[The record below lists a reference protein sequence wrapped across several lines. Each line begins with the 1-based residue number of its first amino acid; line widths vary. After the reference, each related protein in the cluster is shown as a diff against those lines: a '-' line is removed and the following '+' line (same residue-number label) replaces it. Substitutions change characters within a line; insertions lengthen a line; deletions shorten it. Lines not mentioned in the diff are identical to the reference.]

1 MSWFPPR
8 PRRKA
13 GETFWD
19 WLTSL
24 PPAKIIQDWWNGAES
39 RFRALLRQW
48 ARAGLIK
55 TDFYRTVVYFE
66 LALVGIPFV
75 LIGWPSEGFVQQ
87 IVDDLL
93 KEDQKM
99 IDTVISVY
107 KEALQNNPFGP
118 VSQFFVNQMSE
129 QVFNSLWKYLKVF
142 ESAPDISGKA
152 FAETI
157 AQIMTYFAYVHANI
171 EPLMPGMGRALNQA
185 AQQTSWALGL
195 GFLGWQALAPFLR
208 QSVQISQENWLNYH
222 YPKETPPPST
232 VVGWFAERRL
242 SEQELYD
249 ILLYRGIPHKWHSKY
264 KEDGF
269 KRITT
274 SDLFELYERGKI
286 DSSTLASYLAT
297 LGYKDEDIP
306 LIIQARTL
314 PKEESVPDIS
324 LSVLRQ
330 ALREGILSE
339 GEFRQKALAIPRNP
353 EEVELIILIERMRKN
368 VQQRLLTAA
377 QIKEAF
383 RVGTLKEP
391 EVRHY
396 LKELGLADEA
406 IDVLVQTWKE
416 EFKPKFRSLNAERL
430 TQAYAYGVITEQDLY
445 QRLLLLGWPEE
456 DVRIWI
462 QTVKARLA
470 EKEPAPTD
478 ERKRKPTTNQV
489 LTFMLEGII
498 SQAEAFEL
506 LKDLGYD
513 ETTAK
518 RLIQSALYSPPKA
531 PRKLTR
537 AEVIEAWK
545 KGFMSTPEALSYL
558 EGLDYQK
565 EEAETLLFMEGPALG
580 ESDLLRA
587 WRNGI
592 LSTEKFIEAAI
603 KVGYRRQDVERLV
616 RWLTNPIWLTE
627 IYRAWK
633 EGVITKEEA
642 QRSLINMGYPLE
654 EIQKALT
661 EEA

>member
-19 WLTSL
+19 WLNHL
-24 PPAKIIQDWWNGAES
+24 PPSRAISDWWNGFPERLLTFWRTWPRLGFIRTSTLKIVGTIVVMGAA
-39 RFRALLRQW
+39 ALHL
-48 ARAGLIK
+48 L
-55 TDFYRTVVYFE
+55 F
-66 LALVGIPFV
+66 
-75 LIGWPSEGFVQQ
+75 GWPKSETIDQLLDATYKMDEQ
-87 IVDDLL
+87 LLVDLA
-93 KEDQKM
+93 
-99 IDTVISVY
+99 TVY
-107 KEALQNNPFGP
+107 KEAMQRNPFGP
-118 VSQFFVNQMSE
+118 VVDVIIETITN
-129 QVFNSLWKYLKVF
+129 QVFSSLAAYQPHFEADPQRAGVDFAKVMARVMSHF
-142 ESAPDISGKA
+142 A
-152 FAETI
+152 FI
-157 AQIMTYFAYVHANI
+157 NANV
-171 EPLMPGMGRALNQA
+171 EPIIPGVGRTLNQA
-185 AQQTSWALGL
+185 IQQSSWALGL

-208 QSVQISQENWLNYH
+208 QTIQVSQENWLNYH

-232 VVGWFAERRL
+232 AVGWFAERRL

-249 ILLYRGIPHKWHSKY
+249 ILLYRGIPQKWHSKY

-274 SDLFELYERGKI
+274 SDLFNLYEVGKI
-286 DSSTLASYLAT
+286 DTSTLASYLAA

-330 ALREGILSE
+330 ALREGVLSE
-339 GEFRQKALAIPRNP
+339 DEFRQKALAIPRNP

-368 VQQRLLTAA
+368 IQQRLLTVA

-391 EVRHY
+391 EARHY

-406 IDVLVQTWKE
+406 IDVLIRTWKE
-416 EFKPKFRSLNAERL
+416 EFQPKFRSLNAERL

-462 QTVKARLA
+462 QTVKARLG

-506 LKDLGYD
+506 LKELGYD

-518 RLIQSALYSPPKA
+518 RLIQSALYSPPKG

-545 KGFMSTPEALSYL
+545 KGFMSTPEALAYL

-592 LSTEKFIEAAI
+592 LSTDKFIEAAV

-616 RWLTNPIWLTE
+616 RWLINPIRLTE
-627 IYRAWK
+627 VYKAWK
-633 EGVITKEEA
+633 EGVITREEA

>member
-19 WLTSL
+19 WLSNL
-24 PPAKIIQDWWNGAES
+24 PPSKAISDWWNGFPQRLLTFWRTWPRLGFIRTSTLRIVGSIVVMGAA
-39 RFRALLRQW
+39 ALH
-48 ARAGLIK
+48 LI
-55 TDFYRTVVYFE
+55 F
-66 LALVGIPFV
+66 
-75 LIGWPSEGFVQQ
+75 GWPKAETIDQLLDATYKMDQQ
-87 IVDDLL
+87 LLVDLA
-93 KEDQKM
+93 
-99 IDTVISVY
+99 SVY
-107 KEALQNNPFGP
+107 KEAMQRNPFGP
-118 VSQFFVNQMSE
+118 VVDVIIETITNQVFSSLAAYQPQFEADPKHAGVDFAKIMARVMSQF
-129 QVFNSLWKYLKVF
+129 
-142 ESAPDISGKA
+142 A
-152 FAETI
+152 FINTN
-157 AQIMTYFAYVHANI
+157 V
-171 EPLMPGMGRALNQA
+171 EPIIPGVGQTLNQA
-185 AQQTSWALGL
+185 IQQSSWALGL

-208 QSVQISQENWLNYH
+208 QTIQVSQENWLNYH
-222 YPKETPPPST
+222 YPKETPAPST
-232 VVGWFAERRL
+232 AVGWFAERRL

-249 ILLYRGIPHKWHSKY
+249 ILLYRGIPQKWHQKY

-274 SDLFELYERGKI
+274 SDLFDLYESGKI
-286 DSSTLASYLAT
+286 DTSTLASYLAA
-297 LGYKDEDIP
+297 LGYKDEDIT

-314 PKEESVPDIS
+314 PKKESVPDIS

-330 ALREGILSE
+330 ALREGVLSE
-339 GEFRQKALAIPRNP
+339 DEFRKKALAIPRNP
-353 EEVELIILIERMRKN
+353 EEVELIILIERTRKN
-368 VQQRLLTAA
+368 VEQRLLTVA

-396 LKELGLADEA
+396 LRELGLSDEA
-406 IDVLVQTWKE
+406 IDVLVRTWKE
-416 EFKPKFRSLNAERL
+416 EFQPKFRSLNAERL

-456 DVRIWI
+456 DVKIWI

-470 EKEPAPTD
+470 EKESAPTD
-478 ERKRKPTTNQV
+478 QRKRKPTTNQV

-518 RLIQSALYSPPKA
+518 RLIQSALYSPPKT
-531 PRKLTR
+531 PRKLSR

-558 EGLDYQK
+558 ESLEYQK

-592 LSTEKFIEAAI
+592 ISTDKFIEAAV

-616 RWLTNPIWLTE
+616 RWLTNPIRLTE
-627 IYRAWK
+627 VYKAWK
-633 EGVITKEEA
+633 EGVITKDEA

-654 EIQKALT
+654 EIQAALT

>member
-19 WLTSL
+19 WLSNL
-24 PPAKIIQDWWNGAES
+24 PPSRAISDWWNGFPQRLLTFWRTWPRLGFIRTSTLKIVGTIVVMGAA
-39 RFRALLRQW
+39 ALH
-48 ARAGLIK
+48 LI
-55 TDFYRTVVYFE
+55 F
-66 LALVGIPFV
+66 
-75 LIGWPSEGFVQQ
+75 GWPKSETIDQLLDATYKMDEQ
-87 IVDDLL
+87 LLVDLA
-93 KEDQKM
+93 
-99 IDTVISVY
+99 SVY
-107 KEALQNNPFGP
+107 KEAMQRNPFGP
-118 VSQFFVNQMSE
+118 VVDVIIETITNQVFSNLAAYQSQFEADPQRAGVDFAKVMARVMS
-129 QVFNSLWKYLKVF
+129 QF
-142 ESAPDISGKA
+142 A
-152 FAETI
+152 FI
-157 AQIMTYFAYVHANI
+157 NANV
-171 EPLMPGMGRALNQA
+171 EPIVPGVGRTLNQA
-185 AQQTSWALGL
+185 IQQSSWALGL

-208 QSVQISQENWLNYH
+208 QTVQVSQENWLNYH
-222 YPKETPPPST
+222 YPKETPAPST
-232 VVGWFAERRL
+232 AVGWFAERRL

-249 ILLYRGIPHKWHSKY
+249 ILLYRGIPPKWHQKY

-274 SDLFELYERGKI
+274 SDLFDLYEAGKI
-286 DSSTLASYLAT
+286 DTSTLASYLAA

-339 GEFRQKALAIPRNP
+339 DEFRKKALAIPRNP

-368 VQQRLLTAA
+368 VQQRLLTVA
-377 QIKEAF
+377 QIKDAF

-396 LKELGLADEA
+396 LKELGLSDEA

-416 EFKPKFRSLNAERL
+416 EFQPRFRSLNAERL

-445 QRLLLLGWPEE
+445 NRLLLLGWPEE
-456 DVRIWI
+456 DVKIWI

-478 ERKRKPTTNQV
+478 ERRRKPTTNQV

-506 LKDLGYD
+506 LKELGYD

-518 RLIQSALYSPPKA
+518 RLIQSALYSPPKT

-592 LSTEKFIEAAI
+592 LDTGKFIEAAV
-603 KVGYRRQDVERLV
+603 KVGYRKQDVERLV
-616 RWLTNPIWLTE
+616 RWLTNPIWLSE
-627 IYRAWK
+627 VYRAWK